1 MTTPIKAGDDLWHIT
16 KSQPTYVL
24 VTVDSVDERKGVIVA
39 GPHKF
44 SARTLRGVHG
54 TAGHAQIAGEGA
66 RLGQCRTISH
76 RIHSILQ
83 GTLPPRETQARL
95 LRLLLDTEYEVTR
108 ILRGEP

>member
-1 MTTPIKAGDDLWHIT
+1 MTTTLKVGDDLWHIT
-16 KSQPTYVL
+16 KDSPGVEF
-24 VTVDSVDERKGVIVA
+24 VTVSSVDERKGVIVA
-39 GPHKF
+39 GPHRF
-44 SARTLRGVHG
+44 SLKTLRGVHG

-66 RLGQCRTISH
+66 RLGQCRTVSH